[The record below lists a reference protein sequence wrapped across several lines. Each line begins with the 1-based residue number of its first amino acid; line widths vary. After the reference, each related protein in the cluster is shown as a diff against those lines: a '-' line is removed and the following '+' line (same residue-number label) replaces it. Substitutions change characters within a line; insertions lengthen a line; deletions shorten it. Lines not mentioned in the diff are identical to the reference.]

1 MLYFDYAASSP
12 LSKKALSSYEQ
23 SLLKFGN
30 PSSNH
35 AFGRALFR
43 EIENDREKIL
53 EAFHLP
59 KDQYRILFTSSATES
74 NNLVIKG
81 IARHYRNRGMKLIT
95 SVLEHP
101 SVTLPFKALEKE
113 GFEVS
118 SLPVSS
124 DGKVEPKTLEK
135 SLDKETILVSLIGTN
150 NEIGSVNDLSSLSDI
165 VHRYPKA
172 FFHSDLTQ
180 AIGKTPFDF
189 SKLDLFSWSAH
200 KFGGPKGVGGLVFKK
215 NIVFDPL
222 LDGGGQ
228 EYGFRSSTLNYPG
241 IVATTSA
248 LLEALNSQKENEKK
262 VRSLSSYFRNE
273 LLRNPEISIN
283 SPLDCSPY
291 ILNFSLKTKKASVL
305 VEALSQQEIY
315 LSSVSAC
322 SSKGEPISN
331 VLLAIGKSEDDARNS
346 VRVSFSEETT
356 FEEVKSLL
364 FALNDTLER
373 IIKR

>member
-12 LSKKALSSYEQ
+12 LSKTALSIYEEGF
-23 SLLKFGN
+23 LKFAN

-35 AFGRALFR
+35 ALGRALFR
-43 EIENDREKIL
+43 EIEEDRNKIL
-53 EAFHLP
+53 DALGLS
-59 KDQYRILFTSSATES
+59 KDQYHLLFTSSATES
-74 NNLVIKG
+74 NNLIIKG
-81 IARHYRNRGMKLIT
+81 VAKHYQNRGKHLIT

-101 SVTLPFKALEKE
+101 SVTIPFKVLQKE
-113 GFEVS
+113 GFEVTY
-118 SLPVSS
+118 LPVNKE
-124 DGKVEPKTLEK
+124 GKVEVDTLKNE
-135 SLDKETILVSLIGTN
+135 LDKETTLVSLIGTN
-150 NEIGSVNDLSSLSDI
+150 NEIGSINDISSLSNA
-165 VHRYPKA
+165 VRQFPKA

-180 AIGKTPFDF
+180 AIGKTAMDF

-215 NIVFDPL
+215 NIAFEPL

-248 LLEALNSQKENEKK
+248 LLEALRSQKENERK
-262 VRSLSSYFRNE
+262 VRSLYDYLRTE
-273 LLRNPEISIN
+273 LQKNPEISIN
-283 SPLDCSPY
+283 SPLDSSPY

-305 VEALSQQEIY
+305 VEALSQEGIY
-315 LSSVSAC
+315 VSSVSAC

-331 VLLAIGKSEDDARNS
+331 VLLAIGKSEEDARNS
-346 VRVSFSEETT
+346 IRISFSHETT
-356 FEEVKSLL
+356 LEEVKQLV
-364 FALNDTLER
+364 FALHNTLER

>member
-30 PSSNH
+30 PSSKH

-81 IARHYRNRGMKLIT
+81 IARYYRNRGMKLIT

-118 SLPVSS
+118 SLPVNG

>member
-12 LSKKALSSYEQ
+12 LSKTALSSYEE
-23 SLLKFGN
+23 SLSKFAN

-35 AFGRALFR
+35 ALGRALFR
-43 EIENDREKIL
+43 EIEEDRDKIL
-53 EAFHLP
+53 DAFGLS

-74 NNLVIKG
+74 NNLIIKG
-81 IARHYRNRGMKLIT
+81 IAKHYQNRGKHLIT

-101 SVTLPFKALEKE
+101 SVTAPFKALQKE
-113 GFEVS
+113 GFEVAY
-118 SLPVSS
+118 LPVNKE
-124 DGKVEPKTLEK
+124 GKVEVDTLK
-135 SLDKETILVSLIGTN
+135 AALNKETTLVSLIGTN
-150 NEIGSVNDLSSLSDI
+150 NEIGSINDIPSLSNVI
-165 VHRYPKA
+165 HQFPKA

-180 AIGKTPFDF
+180 AVGKTAIDF

-215 NIVFDPL
+215 NISFEPL

-248 LLEALNSQKENEKK
+248 LLEALKNQRGNEKK
-262 VRSLSSYFRNE
+262 VRSLYDYLRTE
-273 LLRNPEISIN
+273 LQKNPETSIN
-283 SPLDCSPY
+283 SPLDSSPY

-305 VEALSQQEIY
+305 VEALSQEGIY
-315 LSSVSAC
+315 VSSVSAC

-331 VLLAIGKSEDDARNS
+331 VLLAIGKSEEDARNS
-346 VRVSFSEETT
+346 IRISFSHETT
-356 FEEVKSLL
+356 LEEVKHLV
-364 FALNDTLER
+364 FALNNTLER

>member
-12 LSKKALSSYEQ
+12 LSESALSSYEK

-35 AFGRALFR
+35 AFGRSLFR
-43 EIENDREKIL
+43 EIESDREKIL
-53 EAFHLP
+53 EAFRLP

-81 IARHYRNRGMKLIT
+81 IARHYQNRGKKLIT

-118 SLPVSS
+118 YLPVNK
-124 DGKVEPKTLEK
+124 DGKVESETLEK
-135 SLDKETILVSLIGTN
+135 SISKETTLVSLIGTN
-150 NEIGSVNDLSSLSDI
+150 NEIGSINDLSSLSDI

-215 NIVFDPL
+215 NVVFDPL
-222 LDGGGQ
+222 FDGGGQ

-248 LLEALNSQKENEKK
+248 LLDALKNQKENEKK
-262 VRSLSSYFRNE
+262 VRSLSSYFRSE
-273 LLRNPEISIN
+273 LLKNPEISIN

-305 VEALSQQEIY
+305 VEALSEQEIY

-346 VRVSFSEETT
+346 IRVSFSEETT
-356 FEEVKSLL
+356 LEEVKSLL
-364 FALNDTLER
+364 FALKDTLER